1 MKLNPFRKKTTGYF
15 AGLQAEFADL
25 CKQVEAAETEL
36 ASARD
41 ERDAR
46 ADASRQLEAQHPG
59 RLAISA
65 TEKTARVAANAAQQA
80 VSDLEHTLWT
90 LNGRQAELR
99 DRIEAPT
106 RLAAAKAALASLN
119 GQRQT
124 LQAEL
129 DKTHTLIARIE
140 RHIGEIEARVSAE
153 TQSASQS
160 MIEAEGEFVMPEAL
174 VRMDTEVRVAR
185 VTLANLCDKAKRL
198 DAELKALPDQWR
210 EARRTFRHAR
220 AGVAEID
227 VQEQLPALIE
237 LIARAAVSRHECD
250 RSRPAYRYEVE
261 IAHELVSAMQTRLD
275 AEVPAN

>member
-1 MKLNPFRKKTTGYF
+1 MKLNPFRKKTGGYF
-15 AGLQAEFADL
+15 EKLHADYADL
-25 CKQVEAAETEL
+25 CKQVDATEAEL

-65 TEKTARVAANAAQQA
+65 TEKTARIAANAAQQA
-80 VSDLEHTLWT
+80 VGDLEHTLWT
-90 LNGRQAELR
+90 LNRRQAELR
-99 DRIEAPT
+99 DRIEAPA
-106 RLAAAKAALASLN
+106 RLAAAKEALAGLN
-119 GQRQT
+119 RQRQA

-160 MIEAEGEFVMPEAL
+160 MIAGDGEFVMPEAL
-174 VRMDTEVRVAR
+174 VRMDTELRVAR
-185 VTLANLCDKAKRL
+185 VTLADLCDKAKRL
-198 DAELKALPDQWR
+198 DAELKSLPDQWR

-220 AGVAEID
+220 AAVAEID

-250 RSRPAYRYEVE
+250 RVQSAHCYEVQ
-261 IAHELVSAMQTRLD
+261 IPHELVSAIQTRLD